1 MEPEETEVDDTIPV
15 ILGGALP
22 SAEALKVYQR
32 RSGLVENQIRNHMAA
47 LEKARD
53 NLRAQR
59 AGPSSAE
66 RLLSIAA
73 ALGQPTRTGSFGET
87 LGNVGAVLSSQEKA
101 KREAAAENAALA
113 EKYGMQIGNEQLR
126 LLMQGETGAREGLR
140 ASLAQEAA
148 AERAARAD
156 KAANAPTSTVRTIE
170 YALTLPIDDPKRKLI
185 LASVAGTP
193 ENIAAMVT
201 KAAGIQG
208 TKPPPKLGKPR
219 YRRGADGTVY
229 VSRD

>member
-1 MEPEETEVDDTIPV
+1 MDPEDTEVDDILPV
-15 ILGGALP
+15 MIGALP

-32 RSGLVENQIRNHMAA
+32 RTSLVENQIRNHMAA

-59 AGPSSAE
+59 AGPGSAE

-87 LGNVGAVLSSQEKA
+87 LGNLGAVLSSQEKA
-101 KREAAAENAALA
+101 RREAAAENAALA
-113 EKYGMQIGNEQLR
+113 EKYGMQIGNERLR

-148 AERAARAD
+148 AARAAAKGAGGAGVFVGAD
-156 KAANAPTSTVRTIE
+156 FVPRSKGTGVAIKEAPAVKVYELQDYIN
-170 YALTLPIDDPKRKLI
+170 DPEQ
-185 LASVAGTP
+185 TP
-193 ENIAAMVT
+193 EDKRAALRNFDST
-201 KAAGIQG
+201 YGFGAAQMY
-208 TKPPPKLGKPR
+208 LGGK
-219 YRRGADGTVY
+219 
-229 VSRD
+229 

>member
-15 ILGGALP
+15 MLGGALP

-32 RSGLVENQIRNHMAA
+32 RTGLVENQIRNHMAA

-113 EKYGMQIGNEQLR
+113 EKYGIQIGNEQLR

-140 ASLAQEAA
+140 ASLVQEAA
-148 AERAARAD
+148 AARAN
-156 KAANAPTSTVRTIE
+156 KAANAPTSTVRTIQ
-170 YALTLPIDDPKRKLI
+170 YAMTLPENDPERKLI

-193 ENIAAMVT
+193 ENIAAMVA

>member
-15 ILGGALP
+15 MLGGALP

-32 RSGLVENQIRNHMAA
+32 RSSLVENQIRNHMAA

-140 ASLAQEAA
+140 AALAQEAA
-148 AERAARAD
+148 AARAAAKGAGGAGVFVGAD
-156 KAANAPTSTVRTIE
+156 FVPRSKGTGVAIKEAPAVKVYELQDYIN
-170 YALTLPIDDPKRKLI
+170 DPEQ
-185 LASVAGTP
+185 TP
-193 ENIAAMVT
+193 EDKRAALRNFDVT
-201 KAAGIQG
+201 YGFGAAQMY
-208 TKPPPKLGKPR
+208 LGGK
-219 YRRGADGTVY
+219 
-229 VSRD
+229 

>member
-1 MEPEETEVDDTIPV
+1 MALGDNPEEISA
-15 ILGGALP
+15 GAL
-22 SAEALKVYQR
+22 EVYQR

-53 NLRAQR
+53 NMRAQR
-59 AGPSSAE
+59 TGPSSAE

-87 LGNVGAVLSSQEKA
+87 LGNLGAVLSSQEKA
-101 KREAAAENAALA
+101 KREAAALA
-113 EKYGMQIGNEQLR
+113 EKYDLEIGNDQLR
-126 LLMQGETGAREGLR
+126 LLMQGETGAMEGLR
-140 ASLAQEAA
+140 ASIAQEAA
-148 AERAARAD
+148 AAREARAD
-156 KAANAPTSTVRTIE
+156 KAANAPTSTVRTIQ
-170 YALTLPIDDPKRKLI
+170 YALTLPIDNPERKLI

-193 ENIAAMVT
+193 ENIAAMVA